1 MTEKKNKSIIKSL
14 AFRILYPL
22 SEKYLSKERSYRY
35 KDITII
41 VFPGVFHPGF
51 YFSTKLLLKYLEGIE
66 LDKKYVLELGAGTGL
81 ISIYASKKGAFVT
94 ASDIS
99 LTAFYNIEK
108 NTKMNDS
115 NVEVVHSDMFE
126 QVPQLRYDY
135 IIINPPYYK
144 KTPTSQKEFAW
155 FGGDDFQYFRKLF
168 SQLGNFYFENTNV
181 IMILSD
187 EAEIRMIKSIAA
199 EYKFL
204 MTVIFQKRIW
214 GEEHFIFNITSARS
228 NERFNTS
235 L

>member
-1 MTEKKNKSIIKSL
+1 MSAKKKKSLIKRL
-14 AFRILYPL
+14 AFRILFPV
-22 SEKYLSKERSYRY
+22 SEKYLSKERSYKY
-35 KDITII
+35 DDITVT

-51 YFSTKLLLKYLEGIE
+51 YFSTKLLLKYLEEIE

-81 ISIYASKKGAFVT
+81 ISIYASKRGGFVT

-108 NTKMNDS
+108 NIKMNDA
-115 NVEVVHSDMFE
+115 NVEVVHSDLFE

-144 KTPTSQKEFAW
+144 KTPTTQKEFAW
-155 FGGDDFQYFRKLF
+155 FGGDDFQYFRKFF

-187 EAEIRMIKSIAA
+187 EAEIGMIKSIAA
-199 EYKFL
+199 EYKFS
-204 MTVIFQKRIW
+204 MEEVFQKKTW
-214 GEEHFIFNITSARS
+214 GEVHYIFKIKSMLKN
-228 NERFNTS
+228 
-235 L
+235 

>member
-1 MTEKKNKSIIKSL
+1 MNVKKKKSLIKSL
-14 AFRILYPL
+14 AFRILYPV

-35 KDITII
+35 NDITVT

-51 YFSTKLLLKYLEGIE
+51 YFSTKLLLKYLEGID
-66 LDKKYVLELGAGTGL
+66 LSGKYILELGAGSGL
-81 ISIYASKKGAFVT
+81 ISIYTSKRGGFVT

-108 NTKMNDS
+108 NMKMNDA
-115 NVEVVHSDMFE
+115 NVEVVHSDLFE
-126 QVPQLRYDY
+126 QVPQIRYDY

-187 EAEIRMIKSIAA
+187 EAEIEMIKSIAT
-199 EYKFL
+199 EYRFL
-204 MTVIFQKRIW
+204 MEEIFQKKIW
-214 GEEHFIFNITSARS
+214 GEVHFIFKIKSMLN
-228 NERFNTS
+228 N
-235 L
+235 